1 MVKVFD
7 KLISTEE
14 GAMGVAGQ
22 EEFQIS
28 SDIDEIENPNQ
39 EGVINQIS
47 QNLCCQGFRSVKN
60 NVKCKNKID
69 GEFCLM
75 ASCTGLLC
83 TRSGNKNWKRLKQKV
98 SLTFP
103 SNSSVQC
110 SPGELLTT
118 AAFSR
123 NLSRVVKRIFPF
135 KTKMKRNISSDFWID
150 TNTIWF
156 VKCTENLNIQ
166 RVSTQGHAV
175 FICIHSSAWMLL
187 HLN

>member
-60 NVKCKNKID
+60 NIKFKNRILSHGFMHGTSLHK
-69 GEFCLM
+69 
-75 ASCTGLLC
+75 
-83 TRSGNKNWKRLKQKV
+83 KRK
-98 SLTFP
+98 
-103 SNSSVQC
+103 
-110 SPGELLTT
+110 
-118 AAFSR
+118 
-123 NLSRVVKRIFPF
+123 
-135 KTKMKRNISSDFWID
+135 
-150 TNTIWF
+150 
-156 VKCTENLNIQ
+156 
-166 RVSTQGHAV
+166 
-175 FICIHSSAWMLL
+175 
-187 HLN
+187 

>member
-60 NVKCKNKID
+60 NVKCKNKI
-69 GEFCLM
+69 ENF
-75 ASCTGLLC
+75 
-83 TRSGNKNWKRLKQKV
+83 V
-98 SLTFP
+98 SWLH
-103 SNSSVQC
+103 
-110 SPGELLTT
+110 
-118 AAFSR
+118 ARDFSAQEAEI
-123 NLSRVVKRIFPF
+123 KIE
-135 KTKMKRNISSDFWID
+135 KD
-150 TNTIWF
+150 
-156 VKCTENLNIQ
+156 
-166 RVSTQGHAV
+166 
-175 FICIHSSAWMLL
+175 
-187 HLN
+187 